1 MFQELA
7 AIRNS
12 FYNTSHCSFTWKTQ
26 DWVTAKLFAY
36 TCLNNVTPRT
46 NSRIP
51 SERNV
56 IEILLCKFPPK
67 YFIFISLLE
76 SAMIIYWTFSWI
88 WMMAVKREALVGA
101 GIPKANFVYLTF
113 DHGSNNVFLLK
124 FIFEYSFF
132 CFILSLIWEL
142 YKSNSRKWNKLYNNL
157 IRRSENKREC

>member
-1 MFQELA
+1 MFQEFA

-12 FYNTSHCSFTWKTQ
+12 FHDTSHWSFTWKTQ

-67 YFIFISLLE
+67 YFIFISLLV

-101 GIPKANFVYLTF
+101 GSLKANFVYLTF
-113 DHGSNNVFLLK
+113 DHGSNKV
-124 FIFEYSFF
+124 FIFFVKIQFWIFF
-132 CFILSLIWEL
+132 FLFYPFI
-142 YKSNSRKWNKLYNNL
+142 NL
-157 IRRSENKREC
+157 RAL